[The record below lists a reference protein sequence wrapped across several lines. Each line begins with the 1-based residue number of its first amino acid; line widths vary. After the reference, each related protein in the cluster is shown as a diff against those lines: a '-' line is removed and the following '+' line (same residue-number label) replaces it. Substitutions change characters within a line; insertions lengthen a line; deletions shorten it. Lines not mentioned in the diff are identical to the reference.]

1 MHCVHTRTCTT
12 SLDTDAVGGSTFSP
26 CDNPTTTTPQT
37 ATQMN
42 IPQTTNGRI
51 SEITRITL
59 VVSSSTVVVTGSV
72 VGGVVGCVTVVLLLV
87 VIVILLVMFVQQK
100 KQKRYPGSEQ
110 SINNYPNISYG
121 MSIIQI
127 H

>member
-51 SEITRITL
+51 SEITPL
-59 VVSSSTVVVTGSV
+59 VASSSTAVVTGSV
-72 VGGVVGCVTVVLLLV
+72 VGGVAVVLLLV

-100 KQKRYPGSEQ
+100 KQKRYPGSGQ
-110 SINNYPNISYG
+110 SIGIYPYINYG
-121 MSIIQI
+121 MSIMQI